1 MMDDKEDRFDAML
14 REAAQDYHEPPV
26 PPKSE
31 MWEKISAAR
40 ERGRGAEGQRDRV
53 LPFRPFARPRIR
65 FIVGIAALLAL
76 GVAIG
81 RISVSKNP
89 VESGTA
95 QVPATEPGTGTGPG
109 TGVVSASPPSVSRPA
124 PREESVAERRDRGTL
139 AAQVATVEHL
149 GQVESFLTEFTTRR
163 AALDFS
169 GQARDLLSTT
179 RLLLDSKRL
188 TDLGTRKLL
197 EDLELVLMQI
207 ATLNPPGGGA
217 DRRQDLDLIT
227 DGLAQSHLQTRLRN
241 AVPAGPLRM

>member
-1 MMDDKEDRFDAML
+1 MMDEKEDRFDAML

-31 MWEKISAAR
+31 MWERIQAGRAAVQ
-40 ERGRGAEGQRDRV
+40 ERGRGAEGQRDSV

-81 RISVSKNP
+81 RISVPKNP
-89 VESGTA
+89 AGPGAA
-95 QVPATEPGTGTGPG
+95 QVPATGPATGTVTAAEPTG
-109 TGVVSASPPSVSRPA
+109 TRSERG
-124 PREESVAERRDRGTL
+124 ESVAERRDKGEI
-139 AAQVATVEHL
+139 ASQVATVEHL

-188 TDLGTRKLL
+188 TDVGTRKLL

-207 ATLNPPGGGA
+207 ATLNPKGG
-217 DRRQDLDLIT
+217 DRQDLDLIT
-227 DGLAQSHLQTRLRN
+227 DGLAQDHLQTRLRN